1 MVNANRIKSC
11 DSIYESYS
19 QHVRFFNKQKIWYRQ
34 EILSLDKRI
43 KGSAMDNSIFR
54 SLTCGVT
61 FKKEKVMKKPL
72 PIVKKEEIKIDS
84 DSADELN
91 IVKEPAK
98 KRKKL
103 SEAYLQQ
110 KQLEDTS
117 KIRKQHNINV
127 KGSVEKIKPIESFD
141 ELFERYPLNQQL
153 VENIKS
159 FKYTQP
165 TPVQMQ
171 VLPLFLE
178 QKALKVV
185 APTGSGK

>member
-1 MVNANRIKSC
+1 
-11 DSIYESYS
+11 
-19 QHVRFFNKQKIWYRQ
+19 
-34 EILSLDKRI
+34 
-43 KGSAMDNSIFR
+43 MDNSIFR

-61 FKKEKVMKKPL
+61 FKKQKVMKKPL